1 MSNNEKKDLLAIDDL
16 IDDLDD
22 IINWAI
28 KYKNDETIHQD
39 FKPLEGM
46 SIGSIYEKPSTRTR
60 VSFEVGVSRLG
71 GQPLTLLANDI
82 QLGKSE
88 SIGDTAAVL
97 SRFLD
102 GITYRCFGH
111 SDVEELACLLY
122 TSPSPRDQRGSRMP
136 SSA

>member
-1 MSNNEKKDLLAIDDL
+1 MSNTEKKNLLAIDDL
-16 IDDLDD
+16 VDDLDD

-28 KYKNDETIHQD
+28 RYKNDVSIHQD
-39 FKPLEGM
+39 FKPLDGM

-97 SRFLD
+97 SSFLD
-102 GITYRCFGH
+102 GSPNKLPILLG
-111 SDVEELACLLY
+111 SDLKYHMCATGTTKL
-122 TSPSPRDQRGSRMP
+122 M
-136 SSA
+136 

>member
-1 MSNNEKKDLLAIDDL
+1 MSNTEKKNLLAIDDL
-16 IDDLDD
+16 LDDLDG

-28 KYKNDETIHQD
+28 RYKNDVSIHQD

-111 SDVEELACLLY
+111 ADVEELAKNGY
-122 TSPSPRDQRGSRMP
+122 GPSYQCTI
-136 SSA
+136 